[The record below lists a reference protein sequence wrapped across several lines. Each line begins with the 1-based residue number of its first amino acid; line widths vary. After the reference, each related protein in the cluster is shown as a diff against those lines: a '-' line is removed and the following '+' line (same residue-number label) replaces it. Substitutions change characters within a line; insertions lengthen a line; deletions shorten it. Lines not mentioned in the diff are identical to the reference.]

1 MKNLVN
7 NAVGSNIIPDNIVN
21 IMIKS
26 EEHWQLVSNFITQLH
41 QQLSIE
47 ERHRKEQRS
56 SNSNAEV
63 G

>member
-26 EEHWQLVSNFITQLH
+26 EEHWQQVSNFII

-56 SNSNAEV
+56 SNSNTEV
-63 G
+63 A